1 MDVKFINPFVQA
13 IGNVFRTMMHTE
25 VTVGR
30 PYVKAE
36 PAAPIDVSAIIG
48 LSGDVTGSVVLSFD
62 EESAVAIASKFSGAD
77 VKPDHP
83 DFADALGELANM
95 VAGNAKKD
103 FQGYDVNISLPS
115 VIIGQGHTVSASH
128 VAPQLVIPCECP
140 LGSFA
145 VEVSVETD
153 KQQSATPSM
162 AGAEVGAGK

>member
-30 PYVKAE
+30 PYVKGE
-36 PAAPIDVSAIIG
+36 PAASIDVSAIIG

-83 DFADALGELANM
+83 DFADALGELANI

-103 FQGYDVNISLPS
+103 FHGYEVNISLPS
-115 VIIGQGHTVSASH
+115 VIIGTCHTVSTSN

-145 VEVSVETD
+145 VEVSVETEQERTA
-153 KQQSATPSM
+153 KPSM
-162 AGAEVGAGK
+162 VSAEAEADQ